1 MDIGAAHV
9 DAVEHLSRRDGR
21 LKTARALAHVG
32 VQPQRQVELAAAQHV
47 HAGHNGRAAREVQ
60 LQGRHLE
67 IARDERVHKLSERE
81 LVDEEA
87 AAERAVAHAGNCGH
101 RVPAHIR
108 IDEVCAAAQ
117 RVVQLGG
124 EVHGMFSDQTA
135 ARALVPHLS
144 GAFLSVAARAGAA
157 RSAPERGGR
166 CRGKWQS
173 ANAGAAT
180 ARVDWNWDS
189 VYSLGGLGPQI

>member
-101 RVPAHIR
+101 RVPQHTSASMKF
-108 IDEVCAAAQ
+108 
-117 RVVQLGG
+117 VQP
-124 EVHGMFSDQTA
+124 HSAWFSWAERFTA
-135 ARALVPHLS
+135 CSPTKPPLARWFH
-144 GAFLSVAARAGAA
+144 
-157 RSAPERGGR
+157 
-166 CRGKWQS
+166 
-173 ANAGAAT
+173 T
-180 ARVDWNWDS
+180 
-189 VYSLGGLGPQI
+189 